1 MAPEAR
7 IGHDRPDIAIEADF
21 GCKRGKD
28 GQGDEAVFH
37 YRDFTV
43 GFVQRSIVE
52 GAEDTQ
58 MRWTRGESRDNLEDR
73 RGQMMGGGGGGMKLG
88 LGGMLVLL
96 VLSFIFKVDL
106 VSLVGGGGMTG
117 SPAEVTEGPV
127 RESAAEAEKVDMMN
141 SVNNST
147 ARVWTKLFAD
157 MGRQYQPA
165 KLVLFRDVTQT
176 ACGYGEAA
184 TGPFY
189 CPGDLNVYIDLA
201 FLDELHS
208 RFGAPGDF
216 AQAYVIAHEIGH
228 HVQRLL
234 GTEEKVRQAQRQRPG
249 QANQYSVA
257 LELQA
262 DCYAGIWGKLGTTAD
277 GQPVVERNEDIE
289 SGLRAAAAIGD
300 DRIQKMS
307 GRAVSPESWTHGS
320 SEQRMTWLRKGLE
333 TGSVSACNTFQ

>member
-1 MAPEAR
+1 
-7 IGHDRPDIAIEADF
+7 
-21 GCKRGKD
+21 
-28 GQGDEAVFH
+28 
-37 YRDFTV
+37 
-43 GFVQRSIVE
+43 
-52 GAEDTQ
+52 
-58 MRWTRGESRDNLEDR
+58 MRWTRGESRENLEDR
-73 RGQMMGGGGGGMKLG
+73 RGQMMRGGGGMKLG
-88 LGGMLVLL
+88 LGGMLILL

-106 VSLVGGGGMTG
+106 VSLVGGGGLAS
-117 SPAEVTEGPV
+117 SPAEVAEGPV
-127 RESAAEAEKVDMMN
+127 RETAAEAESVEMLN

-147 ARVWTKLFAD
+147 ARVWTRLFAG

-165 KLVLFRDVTQT
+165 KLVLFRDMTPT
-176 ACGYGEAA
+176 ACGYGQAA

-201 FLDELHS
+201 FLDELRT
-208 RFGAPGDF
+208 RFGASGDF
-216 AQAYVIAHEIGH
+216 AQAYVIAHEVGH

-234 GTEEKVRQAQRQRPG
+234 GTEAKVRQAQRSRPA

-262 DCYAGIWGKLGTTAD
+262 DCYAGIWGKLGTDAEGRPVLE
-277 GQPVVERNEDIE
+277 GQSDIE

-320 SEQRMTWLRKGLE
+320 SAQRVEWLRRGLE
-333 TGSVSACNTFQ
+333 TGSIEACNTFQ